1 MNSIKGLYIKYARQ
15 MRFVS
20 LALKSNP
27 YGHDKS
33 DMNLLYLAS
42 SVTLVAQVLLLS
54 YCAAFAQAKEGATET
69 KEITS
74 IILHHDS
81 LFWQAYNRCDVDKM
95 AAYFTDD
102 VEFYH
107 DRNGMTTP
115 KIKLEEATRN
125 GLCNNPNSRLR
136 REQLEGTVKVFPMNN
151 YGALITGE
159 HVFYVNEPGKA
170 EYLDGYGKFT
180 HLWLFNDDTWKMS
193 RIISYDHG
201 PPPYVNKRKKVE
213 VESSMLQRIAGK
225 YKSASTGIAT
235 IVTGK
240 NELEFVMGD
249 FQITMVPESDTKF
262 FAKDRDLQFE
272 FVIEQSKVTIVRI
285 YERGKVVDELK
296 RL

>member
-1 MNSIKGLYIKYARQ
+1 
-15 MRFVS
+15 
-20 LALKSNP
+20 
-27 YGHDKS
+27 
-33 DMNLLYLAS
+33 MNLLYLAS

-54 YCAAFAQAKEGATET
+54 GSAAFAQAKGDATET
-69 KEITS
+69 KELNK
-74 IILHHDS
+74 IILYHDS
-81 LFWQAYNRCDVDKM
+81 LFWQAYNLCDVDKM

-107 DRNGMTTP
+107 DRNGITTP

-125 GLCNNPNSRLR
+125 GLCNNSNSRLR
-136 REQLEGTVKVFPMNN
+136 REQLQGTVKVFPMNN

-159 HVFYVNEPGKA
+159 HVFYVKEAGKA

-180 HLWLFNDDTWKMS
+180 HLWLFDNNIWKMS

-201 PPPYVNKRKKVE
+201 PPPYINKRKEVE
-213 VESSMLQRIAGK
+213 VESAMLQRFAGK
-225 YKSASTGIAT
+225 YKSESTGIAT
-235 IVTGK
+235 IVSGK

-249 FQITMVPESDTKF
+249 FQITMVPESDNKF

-272 FVIEQSKVTIVRI
+272 FVIEQTKVTKVRI
-285 YERGKVVDELK
+285 YEGGKVVDELK